1 MAYETIKYEVDD
13 QILTITLNRPD
24 KLNAFNGTMQQ
35 ELIDAFDAADKDD
48 NVRAIIVTGAGRGFC
63 AGADLSSGAN
73 TFDRDARRGPVKR
86 LASGAVDYS
95 DPQVRDG
102 GGQVT
107 LRIFKCLKPVIAAV
121 NGPAVGI
128 GVTMQLAMD
137 IRIASEAARFG
148 FVFSQRGIVPEAAS
162 SWFLPRIVGI
172 SQALEW
178 CYSGRVF
185 PAQEALAGRLVSK
198 VVPPDDL
205 LPTARALAKEF
216 AAKTA
221 PVSVALIRQ
230 MMWRMM
236 GADDPMEA
244 HKVDSRGIYAR
255 GRSDDVKEGV
265 VSFLEKRP
273 AEFKNKVSSATCPT
287 ISRGGRSASISERP
301 ARIGQ
306 RDARRRRPAAWHQQ
320 DGAIVSKDADG
331 AGRPP
336 ASPRSIWTMRA
347 AARRWKRWRR
357 TSIPPSSAL
366 PMASTAPSIS
376 SAIPWAGCWRASTLP
391 DIGQNAWAAS

>member
-1 MAYETIKYEVDD
+1 MTPSEFETILYSVEDG
-13 QILTITLNRPD
+13 IATITLNRPD
-24 KLNAFNGTMQQ
+24 KLNAFTTRMMT
-35 ELIDAFDAADKDD
+35 EMIAAFDETDRDD
-48 NVRAIIVTGAGRGFC
+48 NVKAVIVTGAGRAFC
-63 AGADLSSGAN
+63 AGADLSRGGA
-73 TFDRDARRGPVKR
+73 TFDRNANVEPER
-86 LASGAVDYS
+86 LAVQVNGVD
-95 DPQVRDG
+95 RDG
-102 GGQVT
+102 GGRVT
-107 LRIFKCLKPVIAAV
+107 LRIFDSLKPVIAAV

-178 CYSGRVF
+178 CYTGRVF

-205 LPTARALAKEF
+205 LPTARALAREI

-230 MMWRMM
+230 MMWRML

-244 HKVDSRGIYAR
+244 HKIDSRGIYAR
-255 GRSDDVKEGV
+255 GRSGDVKEGV

-273 AEFKNKVSSATCPT
+273 AVFKDKVSSDMPDYYPWWD
-287 ISRGGRSASISERP
+287 EREYE
-301 ARIGQ
+301 
-306 RDARRRRPAAWHQQ
+306 
-320 DGAIVSKDADG
+320 
-331 AGRPP
+331 
-336 ASPRSIWTMRA
+336 
-347 AARRWKRWRR
+347 
-357 TSIPPSSAL
+357 
-366 PMASTAPSIS
+366 
-376 SAIPWAGCWRASTLP
+376 
-391 DIGQNAWAAS
+391 

>member
-1 MAYETIKYEVDD
+1 MSYETIKYEVADE
-13 QILTITLNRPD
+13 ILTITLNRPD
-24 KLNAFNGTMQQ
+24 KLNAFNGVMLQ
-35 ELIDAFDAADKDD
+35 EMIEALDAADADD
-48 NVRAIIVTGAGRGFC
+48 GIRAIIITGAGRGFC
-63 AGADLSSGAN
+63 AGADLSSGAD

-86 LASGAVDYS
+86 LANGKVDYS
-95 DPQVRDG
+95 DAAVRDG
-102 GGQVT
+102 GGQLT

-137 IRIASEAARFG
+137 IRIASENARFG

-178 CYSGRVF
+178 CYTGRVF

-198 VVPPDDL
+198 VVPADEL
-205 LPTARALAKEF
+205 LPTARALAREI
-216 AAKTA
+216 ATKTA
-221 PVSVALIRQ
+221 PVSIALIRQ
-230 MMWRMM
+230 MMWRML

-273 AEFKNKVSSATCPT
+273 AEFKNKVSSDMPDYFPWWQ
-287 ISRGGRSASISERP
+287 EREYE
-301 ARIGQ
+301 
-306 RDARRRRPAAWHQQ
+306 
-320 DGAIVSKDADG
+320 
-331 AGRPP
+331 
-336 ASPRSIWTMRA
+336 
-347 AARRWKRWRR
+347 
-357 TSIPPSSAL
+357 
-366 PMASTAPSIS
+366 
-376 SAIPWAGCWRASTLP
+376 
-391 DIGQNAWAAS
+391 

>member
-1 MAYETIKYEVDD
+1 MAYETIAYEVADR
-13 QILTITLNRPD
+13 ILTLTLNRPD
-24 KLNAFNGTMQQ
+24 KLNAFNAAMQA
-35 ELIDAFDAADKDD
+35 ELIDAFDRADRDD
-48 NVRAIIVTGAGRGFC
+48 DVHAVIVTGAGRAFC
-63 AGADLSSGAN
+63 AGADLSAGAN

-86 LASGAVDYS
+86 LADGGIDYS
-95 DPQVRDG
+95 DPNLRDG

-107 LRIFKCLKPVIAAV
+107 LRIFRSLKPVIAAV

-178 CYSGRVF
+178 CYTGRVF

-205 LPTARALAKEF
+205 LPTARALAREI
-216 AAKTA
+216 AEKTA

-230 MMWRMM
+230 MMWRML

-265 VSFLEKRP
+265 TSFLEKRP
-273 AEFKNKVSSATCPT
+273 AQFRNKVSTDMPDYFPWWT
-287 ISRGGRSASISERP
+287 EREY
-301 ARIGQ
+301 R
-306 RDARRRRPAAWHQQ
+306 
-320 DGAIVSKDADG
+320 
-331 AGRPP
+331 
-336 ASPRSIWTMRA
+336 
-347 AARRWKRWRR
+347 
-357 TSIPPSSAL
+357 
-366 PMASTAPSIS
+366 
-376 SAIPWAGCWRASTLP
+376 
-391 DIGQNAWAAS
+391 